1 MLLSE
6 LQFMLT
12 PSIYALCKEENFLER
27 KLSKGMFTFM
37 LNFLYFTDLSQ
48 DVPMISRF
56 CNIKYPAGLN
66 LALIFLYKAFLSV
79 LL

>member
-12 PSIYALCKEENFLER
+12 LNIYALCKEENFLER

-37 LNFLYFTDLSQ
+37 LKFLYFTD
-48 DVPMISRF
+48 
-56 CNIKYPAGLN
+56 
-66 LALIFLYKAFLSV
+66 
-79 LL
+79 